1 MNMQEGNVYMSALC
15 SKLALCSIL
24 KAENDS
30 AGSKVQPAPT
40 TAKCVIRWE
49 GENTHTHTLAE
60 EEEAIT
66 PYFCIRS

>member
-1 MNMQEGNVYMSALC
+1 MLRRISPPEQAKQIHRECDMNMQEGNVYMSALC

-40 TAKCVIRWE
+40 TAKCVMR
-49 GENTHTHTLAE
+49 
-60 EEEAIT
+60 
-66 PYFCIRS
+66 